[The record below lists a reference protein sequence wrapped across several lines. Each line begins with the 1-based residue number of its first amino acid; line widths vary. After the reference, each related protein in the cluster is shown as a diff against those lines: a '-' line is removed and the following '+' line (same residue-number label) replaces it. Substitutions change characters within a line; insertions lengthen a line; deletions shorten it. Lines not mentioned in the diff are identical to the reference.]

1 MFTEG
6 KIKSYIT
13 ERGFG
18 FITIEGESKDLFF
31 HIKDFPNKSVEPKI
45 GENLK
50 FRIVEDNGKLKAD
63 QIVRLD
69 LKQNTADLEAHPPQ
83 RSYANHNAS
92 PRFNKRSS
100 KGGIFTIVGL
110 IVIAVLAVLVY
121 NKYQDYRHAQQ
132 LKAQQLIEQQAQIV
146 EQQREALGDLPE
158 EVLSE
163 QGHRNLE
170 DQTYST
176 NKPRSEKVSA
186 SIDKQNGVQHQQ
198 SSQFKCDGRT
208 HCSQMS
214 SYEEAV
220 FFIRNCPGT
229 EMDGNRD
236 GVPCERQFGK

>member
-18 FITIEGESKDLFF
+18 FITIDGESKDLFF

-45 GENLK
+45 GEKLK

-83 RSYANHNAS
+83 RSYTNHNAS
-92 PRFNKRSS
+92 PQFNKRRP

-132 LKAQQLIEQQAQIV
+132 LKAQQLMQ
-146 EQQREALGDLPE
+146 
-158 EVLSE
+158 
-163 QGHRNLE
+163 
-170 DQTYST
+170 
-176 NKPRSEKVSA
+176 
-186 SIDKQNGVQHQQ
+186 
-198 SSQFKCDGRT
+198 
-208 HCSQMS
+208 
-214 SYEEAV
+214 
-220 FFIRNCPGT
+220 
-229 EMDGNRD
+229 
-236 GVPCERQFGK
+236 